1 MFQGIVKAALP
12 VVAAAGFIA
21 MTATS
26 TPAFTLFAPSLDKSV
41 EASNVE
47 NAYYGW
53 GWRRP
58 WGYGYGWGWRRP
70 WGYGYGWGWPHP
82 WGYGYGWGWRRPWA
96 YGYRWGWRRPWGYGW
111 GGPRPWG

>member
-12 VVAAAGFIA
+12 AAAAVWFIA

-26 TPAFTLFAPSLDKSV
+26 APAFTLSAPSLDKQV

-47 NAYYGW
+47 KAYYGYGWRGGGW

-58 WGYGYGWGWRRP
+58 WGYGYGYGWRYRP
-70 WGYGYGWGWPHP
+70 WGYGYGW
-82 WGYGYGWGWRRPWA
+82 RR
-96 YGYRWGWRRPWGYGW
+96 RWGYGW
-111 GGPRPWG
+111 RYRW